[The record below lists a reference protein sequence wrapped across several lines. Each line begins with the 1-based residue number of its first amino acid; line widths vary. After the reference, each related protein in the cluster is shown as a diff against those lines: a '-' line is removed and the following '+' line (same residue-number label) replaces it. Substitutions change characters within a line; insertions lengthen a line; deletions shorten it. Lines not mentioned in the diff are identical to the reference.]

1 MSTEIQRL
9 VNTVRGDA
17 DMRQISEDIGSIN
30 SIVSDIIAESQA
42 CGLGE
47 STAQLAQ
54 CRARLLESAD
64 QGQDMSNMG
73 VATNA
78 HEWRMWV
85 QTLPPI
91 AFGLA
96 RETRDLIG
104 LADDMAKPGRPDD
117 FS

>member
-1 MSTEIQRL
+1 
-9 VNTVRGDA
+9 
-17 DMRQISEDIGSIN
+17 MRQISEDIGSIN
-30 SIVSDIIAESQA
+30 AIVSDIVAESQA

-47 STAQLAQ
+47 SANQLAQ

-64 QGQDMSNMG
+64 QGQDMANIGMD
-73 VATNA
+73 TNS

-96 RETRDLIG
+96 RETKELVQQ
-104 LADDMAKPGRPDD
+104 ADDMARPGRPDD